1 LPSLVLSSLKTTL
14 QKQLTKLA
22 AKRLAACGTTRPRS
36 VLRRCKPHTV
46 SIDGKD
52 ARFGG
57 RPLLRGD
64 DENQRYGNEQEQYR
78 KEEGLPVRVGEL

>member
-1 LPSLVLSSLKTTL
+1 MRGVGCRPRLPSLVLI
-14 QKQLTKLA
+14 A
-22 AKRLAACGTTRPRS
+22 EGF
-36 VLRRCKPHTV
+36 
-46 SIDGKD
+46 IEG